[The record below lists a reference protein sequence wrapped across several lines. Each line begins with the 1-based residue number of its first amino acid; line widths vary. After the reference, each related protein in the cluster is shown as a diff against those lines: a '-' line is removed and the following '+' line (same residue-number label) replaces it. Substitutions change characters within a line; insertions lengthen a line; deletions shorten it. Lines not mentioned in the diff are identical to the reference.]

1 MFRLSRIVLAALT
14 VLPAIAYAD
23 ITHLQCVQTGPTE
36 YRLSYE
42 LTGGSHSVEI
52 FDTPDA
58 QGSAHPQTLLKTSDT
73 TVTVHAGKPDQRMY
87 FFVKPND
94 GEEREVSI
102 RHLQLQGTPNFRDL
116 GGYETA
122 DGRFTRW
129 GLIYRSGVLTYL
141 TPDDYTY
148 LSQLHIHVICDFRTQ
163 QENAVAPETWIP
175 GADVDHLHYPIGSSG
190 KKSDATVGALLAGNP
205 TPEQLRTRMIAV
217 YSGMA
222 FKGAPQLAK
231 LFAAMETGPLPVLYH
246 CTAGKDR
253 TGMFSAFLLL
263 TLGVPEK
270 TVLADYALTNVYLK
284 QGGAKAM
291 QKMEHASAD
300 STLAQLTPEDRAV
313 LMAADPTYMQ
323 QTLKDIDAKYGS
335 FDAYR
340 REALHV
346 TDADAE
352 VLKRRL
358 LTDR

>member
-1 MFRLSRIVLAALT
+1 MFRLSRLALIAL
-14 VLPAIAYAD
+14 VALPTLAHAAV
-23 ITHLQCVQTGPTE
+23 TKLQCVQTGPTQ
-36 YRLSYE
+36 YRLSYTF
-42 LTGGSHSVEI
+42 TGDSHSVQI
-52 FDTPDA
+52 SAGAQP
-58 QGSAHPQTLLKTSDT
+58 QGSTNLQPLLQTSKNE
-73 TVTVHAGKPDQRMY
+73 VTVHAGKPGERMY
-87 FFVKPND
+87 FFLKPND

-102 RHLQLQGTPNFRDL
+102 RHLTLEGTPNFRDL
-116 GGYETA
+116 GGYKTE

-141 TPDDYTY
+141 TPPDYQY
-148 LSQLHIHVICDFRTQ
+148 LNQLHIHVICDFRTSR
-163 QENAVAPETWIP
+163 ENAVAPEIWIP
-175 GADVDHLHYPIGSSG
+175 GADVEHLHLPIGSSG
-190 KKSDATVGALLAGNP
+190 KKGDATVQTLLAGHP

-222 FKGAPQLAK
+222 FKGAPQFAG

-270 TVLADYALTNVYLK
+270 TVLADYALTNVYLQ
-284 QGGAKAM
+284 QGGEKAM
-291 QKMEHASAD
+291 RKMEHASAD
-300 STLAQLTPEDRAV
+300 STLAQLTPEESAV
-313 LMAADPTYMQ
+313 LMAADPAYMQ

-335 FDAYR
+335 FAVYR

-346 TDADAE
+346 SDADVE

-358 LTDR
+358 LNEN

>member
-87 FFVKPND
+87 FFVKPN
-94 GEEREVSI
+94 EEREVSI

-190 KKSDATVGALLAGNP
+190 KKSDATVP
-205 TPEQLRTRMIAV
+205 CLRGTRHRSSCAH
-217 YSGMA
+217 G
-222 FKGAPQLAK
+222 
-231 LFAAMETGPLPVLYH
+231 
-246 CTAGKDR
+246 
-253 TGMFSAFLLL
+253 
-263 TLGVPEK
+263 
-270 TVLADYALTNVYLK
+270 
-284 QGGAKAM
+284 
-291 QKMEHASAD
+291 
-300 STLAQLTPEDRAV
+300 
-313 LMAADPTYMQ
+313 
-323 QTLKDIDAKYGS
+323 
-335 FDAYR
+335 
-340 REALHV
+340 
-346 TDADAE
+346 
-352 VLKRRL
+352 
-358 LTDR
+358 

>member
-1 MFRLSRIVLAALT
+1 MFRLSRLVLAALT
-14 VLPAIAYAD
+14 ILPAVAYAD

-42 LTGGSHSVEI
+42 LTDGSHSVDI
-52 FDTPDA
+52 FATPDSKGA
-58 QGSAHPQTLLKTSDT
+58 TNLQPLLKTGET
-73 TVTVHAGKPDQRMY
+73 TVTIHAGRPGQRMY
-87 FFVKPND
+87 FFLKPND

-102 RHLQLQGTPNFRDL
+102 RHLPLQGTPNFRDL

-141 TPDDYTY
+141 TPADYQY
-148 LSQLHIHVICDFRTQ
+148 LSQLHIHVICDFRTP

-190 KKSDATVGALLAGNP
+190 KKSDATVGNLLAGNP
-205 TPEQLRTRMIAV
+205 TPEQLRARMIAV

-222 FKGAPQLAK
+222 FQGAPQFAK

-284 QGGAKAM
+284 QGGAKAI

-300 STLAQLTPEDRAV
+300 STLARMTPEDRAV
-313 LMAADPTYMQ
+313 LMAADPAYMQ
-323 QTLKDIDAKYGS
+323 QTLQDIDAKYGS

-346 TDADAE
+346 TDKDVE
-352 VLKRRL
+352 VLKQRL
-358 LTDR
+358 LTDK

>member
-263 TLGVPEK
+263 
-270 TVLADYALTNVYLK
+270 ADYALTNVYLK